1 MNSWTTAQDKAQNL
15 TLALGGP
22 AADVLKDV
30 DESAPDAYDQIWQQ
44 IGRRLGHTVA
54 PRDAM
59 RRFDNRRQMD
69 NESLQEFEQAL
80 RLLHRE
86 AWPNKTNEQRDSE
99 LKRRSE
105 DGLSNTEM
113 TQYLRLH
120 ARDCDFS
127 ATALK
132 ARQYADA
139 AETTRPKKT
148 VRIIKKL
155 SQIIEPSADEDE
167 TVSF

>member
-1 MNSWTTAQDKAQNL
+1 
-15 TLALGGP
+15 
-22 AADVLKDV
+22 
-30 DESAPDAYDQIWQQ
+30 
-44 IGRRLGHTVA
+44 
-54 PRDAM
+54 M
-59 RRFDNRRQMD
+59 RRFDNRRQLD
-69 NESLQEFEQAL
+69 NESLQEYEQLL

-86 AWPNKTNEQRDSE
+86 AWPSKTNEERDSE
-99 LKRRSE
+99 LKRRFE

-113 TQYLRLH
+113 AQYLRLH

-127 ATALK
+127 ATVLK

-148 VRIIKKL
+148 VRIIKKS

-167 TVSF
+167 TVGFQPLIEGIRDAIRDALAPAA

>member
-1 MNSWTTAQDKAQNL
+1 L
-15 TLALGGP
+15 EGP

-30 DESAPDAYDQIWQQ
+30 DESAPDAYDQILRQ
-44 IGRRLGHTVA
+44 IGRRFGHTDA
-54 PRDAM
+54 PMDVM
-59 RRFDNRRQMD
+59 RRSDNRRQMD
-69 NESLQEFEQAL
+69 NESLQEYEQAL

-99 LKRRSE
+99 LKRRFE
-105 DGLSNTEM
+105 DGLSKTEM

-127 ATALK
+127 ATVLK

-139 AETTRPKKT
+139 AETMRPKKT
-148 VRIIKKL
+148 VRIMKKP
-155 SQIIEPSADEDE
+155 QTIVPSADDDE